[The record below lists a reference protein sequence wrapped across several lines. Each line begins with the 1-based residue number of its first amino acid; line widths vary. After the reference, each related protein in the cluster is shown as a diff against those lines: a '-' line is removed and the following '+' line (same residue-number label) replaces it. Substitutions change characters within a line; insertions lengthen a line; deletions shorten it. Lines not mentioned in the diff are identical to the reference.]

1 MVTIVMCVFGRSEL
15 TRKSLQSLIDSIA
28 GYDRR
33 LVIVDNDSG
42 PKTQQVLRDFQK
54 CINLLILS
62 SQNHGKPYA
71 WNLGFQAAETNC
83 HFHGISP
90 SEIYVFADND
100 VEYKPYWLDRMEKA
114 YGELKRRKEK
124 IGILSGFASRG
135 AKILKEELLHFTK
148 DGQSL
153 IDDASNL
160 LAPTTVRVETI
171 RIQMV
176 KYPAGCN
183 FMIGRDVLLN
193 EGLFNTDRLIR
204 AVDTEYAKFLTLKGY
219 RHFIVPGMVNH
230 LGEHQR
236 TWKIGAQNE
245 VTLFD

>member
-1 MVTIVMCVFGRSEL
+1 MTTIIICVFGRSEL
-15 TRKSLQSLIDSIA
+15 TRKSLQSLIDNTDGSR
-28 GYDRR
+28 YR
-33 LVIVDNDSG
+33 LIIVDNGSG
-42 PKTQQVLRDFQK
+42 PQTQQVLRDFQNR
-54 CINLLILS
+54 INLLILS

-83 HFHGISP
+83 IFHSISP

-100 VEYKPYWLDRMEKA
+100 VDYKKDWLNKMERV
-114 YGELKRRKEK
+114 YERLRQRKEK
-124 IGILSGFASRG
+124 IGIMSGFASRG
-135 AKILKEELLHFTK
+135 AKILREELLHFTK

-153 IDDASNL
+153 IDDASNI
-160 LAPTTVRVETI
+160 LAPTTDRIETI
-171 RIQMV
+171 KVQMV

-183 FMIGRDVLLN
+183 FMIGRDILLN

-245 VTLFD
+245 VTLYN